1 VLASDVQLREASE
14 RDRVP
19 LATTGTSAFAFEAVG
34 VSWEIESE
42 KPLEGSRGDDEQM
55 EMVDQPR

>member
-1 VLASDVQLREASE
+1 LREASE

-19 LATTGTSAFAFEAVG
+19 LVTTGTSAFAFGALG

-55 EMVDQPR
+55 EMVDQPRS